1 MEASTSGVF
10 SPAEFLP
17 LIARACFEGR
27 SARGEVADLRF
38 EVRRSPDS
46 PFMVSRMW
54 REEEALKDRYVVEDG
69 ACDALPASLVRRKL
83 CDAIC
88 DRRSDVPAMLATE
101 EEKHVCEW
109 CLSRAYKALCIQ
121 SSQGQ
126 NAYCLLAGS
135 FFGGSFLGNVV
146 QISAESRIFGSV
158 YREGN

>member
-10 SPAEFLP
+10 SPAESLP
-17 LIARACFEGR
+17 LIARACLEGR

-38 EVRRSPDS
+38 EVRRLPDS
-46 PFMVSRMW
+46 PFMLCGTWM
-54 REEEALKDRYVVEDG
+54 EEEEVRDRYVVEEG

-88 DRRSDVPAMLATE
+88 DGRSDVAVTLATE

-126 NAYCLLAGS
+126 NACCLLACLS
-135 FFGGSFLGNVV
+135 LEGGSL
-146 QISAESRIFGSV
+146 
-158 YREGN
+158 